1 MKIIAGLEP
10 NDMRVLNVEMQN
22 LDKVAVTFS
31 GGMDSTLL
39 LYMLIKDKEER
50 GLNTEIHCFTAT
62 QVGTKIHSQNVLALP
77 EFAGKVIHHTDVNN
91 PIDEGVKP
99 MIQQLLD
106 DGWFVYCA
114 TNAVPLEE
122 IGGRYPQRPK
132 KNPDNMNLNLPF
144 AFLFK
149 YHIVAAYYELGIQH
163 VIPVTHTCTQIE
175 YGECG
180 ECFAC
185 REKKWGFSKLK
196 V

>member
-62 QVGTKIHSQNVLALP
+62 QVGTKIHSQNILALP

-91 PIDEGVKP
+91 PIDESVKP

-132 KNPDNMNLNLPF
+132 KNPDNTNLNLPF

-163 VIPVTHTCTQIE
+163 VIPATHTCTQIE

-180 ECFAC
+180 ECYAC